1 MTAND
6 TNADEQAATPPK
18 PPRLSLAEA
27 DAIVVARGDGHAL
40 AQRARDML
48 RSGFASDLGDTVAY
62 LDGGAALDR
71 FEVEDVTLVGGDLR
85 ISGLLRDTVDNDQSL
100 LIVLGSLEV
109 DRAVIGGEVIVLG
122 DLRVHDTIV
131 LDSMGDYV
139 LSVGGDLT
147 ARGLASC
154 DHHIE
159 VRGRARVEFEYKR
172 GMDASA
178 VLNAACLKQG
188 DPGFHD
194 LNEIIARVAAGEPIF
209 AGES

>member
-1 MTAND
+1 MNEPIHNTTSRDHGPETIPVVELRGITKAFPGVLAND
-6 TNADEQAATPPK
+6 HID
-18 PPRLSLAEA
+18 LA
-27 DAIVVARGDGHAL
+27 
-40 AQRARDML
+40 L
-48 RSGFASDLGDTVAY
+48 R
-62 LDGGAALDR
+62 
-71 FEVEDVTLVGGDLR
+71 
-85 ISGLLRDTVDNDQSL
+85 
-100 LIVLGSLEV
+100 
-109 DRAVIGGEVIVLG
+109 GGEVHCLLG
-122 DLRVHDTIV
+122 ENGAGKSTLMSILSGMVQPDEGDIRVHDTIV